1 MKQPQ
6 AHRNGFYNTSHLS
19 FGVRAGESRV
29 RFRASRRAIIVSC
42 LACVLVSRFQSSAH
56 GLRETGSV
64 AGNGWI
70 VLGERLL
77 RSVTCRQCNNSGAL
91 PVAQHPELWQ
101 LHLVAHTD
109 AGQPIFPMVPNVSH
123 CVPDSGDMP
132 NTQNAITYAAK
143 HRVSLTRL
151 LLCRGWDSRAMWQH
165 TRRSQSE
172 DSVPKFSTIIYIRI
186 DSIWMIEKYNSTYM
200 IRDLKTDY
208 VSFFII

>member
-1 MKQPQ
+1 M
-6 AHRNGFYNTSHLS
+6 GFRNTSRFS

-29 RFRASRRAIIVSC
+29 QFRASRRAIIVSC

-56 GLRETGSV
+56 GLRETRSV
-64 AGNGWI
+64 AGNGWT
-70 VLGERLL
+70 VLGEQLL
-77 RSVTCRQCNNSGAL
+77 RSVTCRQCNNSGSL

-151 LLCRGWDSRAMWQH
+151 LLCRGWDSGAIWQQ
-165 TRRSQSE
+165 TRISQSE
-172 DSVPKFSTIIYIRI
+172 NSILKCSTITNTRI
-186 DSIWMIEKYNSTYM
+186 DSIWMIEKYNLPT
-200 IRDLKTDY
+200 
-208 VSFFII
+208 